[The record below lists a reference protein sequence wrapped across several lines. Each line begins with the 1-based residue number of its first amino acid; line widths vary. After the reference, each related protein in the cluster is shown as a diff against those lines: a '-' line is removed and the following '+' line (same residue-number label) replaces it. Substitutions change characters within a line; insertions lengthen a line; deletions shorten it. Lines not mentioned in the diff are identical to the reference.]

1 MDIKR
6 NRREAFQ
13 ELPDDYPRRDY
24 AQGSAASDQNRFWF
38 VRAQSWS
45 EGADVNSYRDVENE
59 NDGEHARWGTPYM
72 NVRDNPAF
80 EGRNN
85 GDDPLPNPHNFHS
98 NPGYMGTS
106 TASSAIQAQPG
117 SGRYRTP
124 GPTGAHA
131 GAPAGRTSHE
141 GHRPQAVGGRPRERV
156 AGRSVVPAGPAR
168 ESRSEGA
175 PLVVSTGFPGG

>member
-6 NRREAFQ
+6 HRREAFTR
-13 ELPDDYPRRDY
+13 LDDDYPARGY
-24 AQGSAASDQNRFWF
+24 AQGSAASDQNPNWW

-45 EGADVNSYRDVENE
+45 EGADVDSYAAVERE
-59 NDGEHARWGTPYM
+59 NDGEHQRWGTPYA

-85 GDDPLPNPHNFHS
+85 GDDPLPNPCNFHS
-98 NPGYMGTS
+98 NPGYLGTS
-106 TASSAIQAQPG
+106 TASSALQASPG
-117 SGRYRTP
+117 SGRYRTA
-124 GPTGAHA
+124 GPVGTHRSA
-131 GAPAGRTSHE
+131 GHTSHE
-141 GHRPQAVGGRPRERV
+141 AHRPQPHGGRPRERV

-168 ESRSEGA
+168 QTQSEGS